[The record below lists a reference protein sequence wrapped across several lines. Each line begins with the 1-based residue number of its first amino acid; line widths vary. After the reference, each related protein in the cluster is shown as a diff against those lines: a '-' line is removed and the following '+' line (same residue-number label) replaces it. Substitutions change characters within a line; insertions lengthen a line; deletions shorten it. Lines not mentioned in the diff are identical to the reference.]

1 MAKPYFISKWTTS
14 FYYINYIPDKADVSS
29 IVEIHCNLKM
39 NLPLTMST
47 TTSAVWNMTTMKMEE
62 NGPSNGLSTTT
73 SDVWNMTTMT
83 MEENGPSNE
92 GIDTGNWL
100 L

>member
-29 IVEIHCNLKM
+29 TVEINCNLKM
-39 NLPLTMST
+39 NLPLTTST
-47 TTSAVWNMTTMKMEE
+47 TTSVVLNMTTMK
-62 NGPSNGLSTTT
+62 
-73 SDVWNMTTMT
+73 

>member
-1 MAKPYFISKWTTS
+1 
-14 FYYINYIPDKADVSS
+14 
-29 IVEIHCNLKM
+29 M
-39 NLPLTMST
+39 NLPLTTST
-47 TTSAVWNMTTMKMEE
+47 TTSVVLNMTTMKMEE

-92 GIDTGNWL
+92 GIDTGN
-100 L
+100 